1 MRINQLYEQAKWS
14 ILTEEV
20 ECTEEE
26 MMTFAAIQVNF
37 VNMLSIK
44 DPYSPKRPF
53 AHLLLFTNAPIV
65 QSHDLVGLPEYSRW
79 GENTGL
85 FKISQTRQIK
95 LIDFASVFPIYLNLC
110 AYKRYLLPKALQLSV
125 VFCVK
130 VSANAGRGLGIFF
143 CVPLIDAAEHL
154 NSLGPQCGKF

>member
-44 DPYSPKRPF
+44 DPSSPKRPF
-53 AHLLLFTNAPIV
+53 VHLLYCLQMLLLFSPIDLIVLPIV
-65 QSHDLVGLPEYSRW
+65 QFV
-79 GENTGL
+79 
-85 FKISQTRQIK
+85 I
-95 LIDFASVFPIYLNLC
+95 
-110 AYKRYLLPKALQLSV
+110 
-125 VFCVK
+125 
-130 VSANAGRGLGIFF
+130 
-143 CVPLIDAAEHL
+143 
-154 NSLGPQCGKF
+154 